1 MKADIKGM
9 LTKSS
14 NKSPIDTSLVVK
26 SNKLIE
32 ARFSL
37 GVIEQKVVLA
47 FIAMI
52 NSNDAN
58 FQEYEMDVRSL
69 CNIMGVKG
77 ENYYPIIKEM
87 TKAIRDKGFTIKEDD
102 GDLQIGWFS
111 SIKYHDK
118 KGKVSVSF
126 DPKLKPYLL
135 DLKKDYTKYRL
146 YNAIVLK
153 GSYSIRFYELLKQ
166 YEFLGARSIEVE
178 KLKEILRI
186 PTNKYAKYNSF
197 KFKVINKAIAEINKK
212 TDIMITYKEIRSER
226 KVHNLEFT
234 IDSNKEFY
242 EKRKYEMFISVPDE
256 IIEIIPEQYRESVIS
271 LVVQYIDKNGPAYVQ
286 RAIEYTNRVDYHDY
300 RKYLYTVLSKNLAK
314 DWDPKQLNLFSK
326 QGLRDHKLRLKR
338 EAEEIARQK
347 AQEEVKLRNE
357 FSAKATKIAN
367 ERIDILSEEER
378 MELRETVLKNNPEL
392 KKEKDIQQFMYLHLK
407 DEIERELIEQVMTN
421 PENDESISNGLPPLP

>member
-1 MKADIKGM
+1 MSAE
-9 LTKSS
+9 
-14 NKSPIDTSLVVK
+14 NKSLVPRSSGKSPLDTSLVVK

-47 FIAMI
+47 FIAMV
-52 NSNDAN
+52 NSSDAN
-58 FQEYEMDVRSL
+58 FQEYEMDVRSI
-69 CNIMGVKG
+69 CSIMGVKG
-77 ENYYPIIKEM
+77 ENYYPVIKEM
-87 TKAIRDKGFTIKEDD
+87 TKSIRDKGFTIKEDD

-118 KGKVSVSF
+118 RGKVSVSF

-166 YEFLGARSIEVE
+166 YEFLGARSIDVE

-186 PTNKYAKYNSF
+186 PASKYTKYNSF
-197 KFKVINKAIAEINKK
+197 KFKVINKAIAEINRK
-212 TDIMITYKEIRSER
+212 TDIMITYREIRSER
-226 KVHNLEFT
+226 KVHTLEFT
-234 IDSNKEFY
+234 IESNNEFY
-242 EKRKYEMFISVPDE
+242 EKKKYEMFISVPDE
-256 IIEIIPEQYRESVIS
+256 IIEIIPDQYRQSVIS
-271 LVVQYIDKNGPAYVQ
+271 LVVQYIDKHGQAYVQ
-286 RAIEYTNRVDYHDY
+286 KAIEYTNQRDYQDY

-326 QGLRDHKLRLKR
+326 QGMKEHKLRLKR
-338 EAEEIARQK
+338 EAEEISRQK
-347 AQEEVKLRNE
+347 AQEEEKLRKE
-357 FSAKATKIAN
+357 FSAKAAKIAADRM
-367 ERIDILSEEER
+367 EILSEEER
-378 MELRETVLKNNPEL
+378 VELREAALKGNPAL

-407 DEIERELIEQVMTN
+407 DEIERELIDQVMSEQGAAEGV
-421 PENDESISNGLPPLP
+421 PGV